1 MFYGQRKR
9 ISICIVSEDKIYN
22 EGKRIPPNDVKKAV
36 GNKLWVQRKYDS
48 LGLYKEAKIY
58 TVLLRQ
64 LKKYKIIQLL
74 LRKIFVI

>member
-1 MFYGQRKR
+1 M
-9 ISICIVSEDKIYN
+9 
-22 EGKRIPPNDVKKAV
+22 KKAV
-36 GNKLWVQRKYDS
+36 GNKLWVQKKYDS
-48 LGLYKEAKIY
+48 LILYKEAKIY